1 MAESRQKKNERAVS
15 AEVEELLFGSLMG
28 GDGTFHVRFN
38 GRMREADL
46 VRDGG
51 AVYVRF
57 VNDDENDD
65 EADEVRVRIQV
76 VATEIPTA
84 A

>member
-1 MAESRQKKNERAVS
+1 MTRRQERNERAIS
-15 AEVEELLFGSLMG
+15 AEVEELLFGLIMSA
-28 GDGTFHVRFN
+28 DGSFQVRFN
-38 GRMREADL
+38 GKMRWADL

-51 AVYVRF
+51 AIYVRF
-57 VNDDENDD
+57 RDGDD
-65 EADEVRVRIQV
+65 EARVRIQV